1 MSTSVVITWVLIFL
15 YAHQSISLLQTHI
28 PIPNKEAKRA
38 VLGEIC
44 KKYTKIPRKIL
55 LI

>member
-1 MSTSVVITWVLIFL
+1 MSTCVVIMRVLIFL

-44 KKYTKIPRKIL
+44 KKYAKIPRKIL